1 MEAET
6 QDSNFPKFVYY
17 IPYEW
22 EQHYLCSIQMRISRF
37 QYKIG
42 KLTEVDRVTAYF
54 KHAGIDPIMTM
65 SLELF
70 IREHWLVTN

>member
-1 MEAET
+1 MGTTLPLFHSDENLNT
-6 QDSNFPKFVYY
+6 RS
-17 IPYEW
+17 
-22 EQHYLCSIQMRISRF
+22 L

>member
-1 MEAET
+1 MNGNKIT
-6 QDSNFPKFVYY
+6 FFPFR
-17 IPYEW
+17 W
-22 EQHYLCSIQMRISRF
+22 ESRF

-54 KHAGIDPIMTM
+54 KHADIDPIMTM

-70 IREHWLVTN
+70 IREHWLLTN